1 MNGRKIRNAA
11 LAVFCC
17 GAAAVSCLYYRPV
30 MPAFR
35 ADAVTQ
41 EELQQKIK
49 ENEAYIK
56 ELDEKISSLDG
67 DIAESEQ
74 KQEVYAEKLARTKE
88 QIDLINYDIYNKEQD
103 IAAKEEEIAAKEDD
117 IAKVELEISDTEQKI
132 ADKQA
137 QIEMLEQ
144 QNKDNVYRFGQI
156 VRAMYITDSDD
167 YLSIIA
173 GSTDFYDIFV
183 RTEIMK
189 SAREQNLNFMN
200 QLLEDIEK
208 LEQDKVDLDD
218 QRKQLEAKKE
228 KLKYDKD
235 VLGTERSN
243 LVDDKLVLDEQKTE
257 ATNLNLSY
265 SAEYNKLADQITGF
279 EQKQA
284 NYAYLQKVSREEI
297 EAYER
302 QIDEIIRQAQAR
314 ASNSVVYDSGEW
326 LWPLDPR
333 FALITTYFG
342 YDDWRKGNHGGID
355 VGNGGIA
362 GANIYA
368 SKGGEVIVAKTTYT
382 PGYDYGMYVVIDHGN
397 GYQTL
402 YAHCS
407 ALYVSVGQMVNQ
419 GDVIASVGSTGWA
432 TGPHLHFEVRKDGT
446 RIDPFSVVKL
456 PS

>member
-17 GAAAVSCLYYRPV
+17 CAAAVSCVYCRSAVPV
-30 MPAFR
+30 LR

-49 ENEAYIK
+49 DNEAYIK
-56 ELDEKISSLDG
+56 ELDDKISSLDG
-67 DIAESEQ
+67 NIAESEQ
-74 KQEVYAEKLARTKE
+74 MQEVYAEKLARTKE

-132 ADKQA
+132 ADKQS

-200 QLLEDIEK
+200 QLLEDIDK
-208 LEQDKVDLDD
+208 LEQDKVDLDN
-218 QRKQLEAKKE
+218 QRKQLEADKE

-243 LVDDKLVLDEQKTE
+243 LVDDKLVLDEQKAG
-257 ATNLNLSY
+257 ATALNLSY
-265 SAEYNKLADQITGF
+265 SAEYNKLADQISGF

-302 QIDEIIRQAQAR
+302 QIDELIRQAQAN
-314 ASNSVVYDSGEW
+314 ASNTVVYDNGEW

-355 VGNGGIA
+355 VGNSGIA

-368 SKGGEVIVAKTTYT
+368 SKSGEVIIAKTTYT

-397 GYQTL
+397 GYKTL

-407 ALYVSVGQMVNQ
+407 AIYVTVGQMVNQ
-419 GDVIASVGSTGWA
+419 GDVIASVGATGWA
-432 TGPHLHFEVRKDGT
+432 TGPHLHFEVRQGDS
-446 RIDPFSVVKL
+446 RIDPLGVVKL